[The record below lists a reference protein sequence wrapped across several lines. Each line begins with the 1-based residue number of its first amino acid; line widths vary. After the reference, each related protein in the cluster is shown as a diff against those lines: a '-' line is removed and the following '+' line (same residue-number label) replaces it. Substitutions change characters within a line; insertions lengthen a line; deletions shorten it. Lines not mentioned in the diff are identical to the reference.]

1 MIGLRNLSQKLSQQL
16 SKSSSLPL
24 LNLASPAA
32 NRLPSAEELEG
43 YLTCQRLAREA
54 VHHVAKLL
62 KPGWTE
68 KHAAT
73 MVNTYLADSGVK
85 SFFHKS
91 FAWFGERTRF
101 DGITGY
107 AQYSPT
113 NRTLGEDEIFIL
125 DVAPI
130 YRGYTCDIGYTGSLA
145 PNEDWKT
152 ARALLEQLRRDIP
165 EMAAS
170 GIAGD
175 TLWKALDTKIK
186 AAGYENI
193 HQKYPFAVLGH
204 RVHRHKSGASEV
216 PVPLSWWNFGWPSY
230 WSLTSRGLFGQ
241 LLGPNFQGDM
251 TGIWAVEP
259 HIGGKNFGAKFEEI
273 LIVEKGSARW
283 LDPQGVLS

>member
-1 MIGLRNLSQKLSQQL
+1 MTRGLKHFTQRLSQQL
-16 SKSSSLPL
+16 SKSPSLPL
-24 LNLASPAA
+24 LSVASPAA
-32 NRLPSAEELEG
+32 NRVPSAEQLEG
-43 YLTCQRLAREA
+43 YLACQRLAREA
-54 VHHVAKLL
+54 VHHVAGLMQ
-62 KPGWTE
+62 PGWTE

-73 MVNTYLADSGVK
+73 LVNTYLSDSGVK
-85 SFFHKS
+85 NFFHKA

-113 NRTLGEDEIFIL
+113 NRCLNENEIFIL

-130 YRGYTCDIGYTGSLA
+130 YHGFTCDIGYTSALGN
-145 PNEDWKT
+145 NEEWKT
-152 ARALLEQLRRDIP
+152 ARAFLDQLRRDIP
-165 EMAAS
+165 EMAGS

-204 RVHRHKSGASEV
+204 RVHQFTG
-216 PVPLSWWNFGWPSY
+216 PDLPLPGSWWNFGWKSY

-241 LLGPNFQGDM
+241 LLSPNFQGDM
-251 TGIWAVEP
+251 TGLWAIEP
-259 HIGGKNFGAKFEEI
+259 HIGGKDFGAKFEEI
-273 LIVEKGSARW
+273 LIVENGQARW
-283 LDPQGVLS
+283 LDPQGVL